1 MRVKWITLKKMSLF
15 IWATMK
21 RPFGETST
29 MPMRLESASFLFA
42 WSSEDSEDLVFN
54 AFDCKVFDDVV
65 SRKRFK
71 MLLLLLLDVGAT
83 DSPLFGLL
91 YSREDAFLLFL

>member
-1 MRVKWITLKKMSLF
+1 
-15 IWATMK
+15 
-21 RPFGETST
+21 
-29 MPMRLESASFLFA
+29 
-42 WSSEDSEDLVFN
+42 LVFN

-83 DSPLFGLL
+83 DLPLFGLP
-91 YSREDAFLLFL
+91 YSCEDAFLLAL